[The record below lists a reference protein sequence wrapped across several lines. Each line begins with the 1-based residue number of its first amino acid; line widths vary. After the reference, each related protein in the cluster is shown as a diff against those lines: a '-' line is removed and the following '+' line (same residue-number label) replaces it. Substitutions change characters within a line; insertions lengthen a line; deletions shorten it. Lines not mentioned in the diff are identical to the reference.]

1 MGQKVNP
8 IGYRIG
14 FNKSWDSKWFAKR
27 NSYAD
32 YLIEDF
38 KIRQYLNEYLS
49 FAGIS
54 KIIIERSNK
63 KLNISIYASRPGVVI
78 GKKGSDIE
86 KIRNGIGKFAE
97 GEIFINI
104 VEVKKPELDAV
115 LIASGIARQL
125 EKRVSFRKAMKRAM
139 QSCLKL
145 GAEGIKVRC
154 SGRLG
159 GAEIA
164 RTEWYKEG
172 RVPLHTLRSDI
183 DFGRARA
190 NTTYGVIGVTVYVYK
205 GEKINA
211 GVSDVK
217 S

>member
-14 FNKSWDSKWFAKR
+14 FNKNWDSRWFAKT
-27 NSYAD
+27 NTYAA
-32 YLIEDF
+32 YVIEDF
-38 KIRQYLNEYLS
+38 KIRKYLNEYLS
-49 FAGIS
+49 FAGVN
-54 KIIIERSNK
+54 KIIIERSSK
-63 KLNISIYASRPGVVI
+63 KVNISIHASRPGLVI

-86 KIRNGIGKFAE
+86 KTRNAVNKIAE

-104 VEVKKPELDAV
+104 VEVKKPEVEAV
-115 LIASGIARQL
+115 LIAAGIARQL

-139 QSCLKL
+139 QSCLKM
-145 GAEGIKVRC
+145 GAQGIKVRC

-211 GVSDVK
+211 SVSDVK

>member
-14 FNKSWDSKWFAKR
+14 FNKNWASRWFAKKD
-27 NSYAD
+27 SYSN

-38 KIRQYLNEYLS
+38 KIRKYLNEYLK

-54 KIIIERSNK
+54 KILIERSNK
-63 KLNISIYASRPGVVI
+63 KINVSIYASRPGLVI

-86 KIRNGIGKFAE
+86 KIKKEMAKFTE
-97 GEIFINI
+97 GELFINI
-104 VEVKKPELDAV
+104 VEVKKPETDAV

-145 GAEGIKVRC
+145 GALGIKVSC

-172 RVPLHTLRSDI
+172 RIPLHTLRSDI

>member
-8 IGYRIG
+8 ISYRIG
-14 FNKSWDSKWFAKR
+14 FNKNWDSRWFAKTGT
-27 NSYAD
+27 YAD
-32 YLIEDF
+32 DLIEDF
-38 KIRQYLNEYLS
+38 KIRRYLNDYLK
-49 FAGIS
+49 FAGVS

-63 KLNISIYASRPGVVI
+63 KLSISIYASRPGLVI
-78 GKKGSDIE
+78 GKKGSDLE
-86 KIRNGIGKFAE
+86 KIRHEIAKFSE

-104 VEVKKPELDAV
+104 VEVKKPEKDAV
-115 LIASGIARQL
+115 LIAAGIARQL

-145 GAEGIKVRC
+145 GAQGIKVRC

-172 RVPLHTLRSDI
+172 RVPLHTLRADI

>member
-1 MGQKVNP
+1 VN
-8 IGYRIG
+8 
-14 FNKSWDSKWFAKR
+14 
-27 NSYAD
+27 
-32 YLIEDF
+32 
-38 KIRQYLNEYLS
+38 KI
-49 FAGIS
+49 
-54 KIIIERSNK
+54 
-63 KLNISIYASRPGVVI
+63 
-78 GKKGSDIE
+78 
-86 KIRNGIGKFAE
+86 AE

-104 VEVKKPELDAV
+104 VEVKKPEVEAV
-115 LIASGIARQL
+115 LIAAGIARQL

-139 QSCLKL
+139 QSCLKM
-145 GAEGIKVRC
+145 GAQGIKVRC

-211 GVSDVK
+211 SVSDVK

>member
-8 IGYRIG
+8 IGYRLG
-14 FNKSWDSKWFAKR
+14 FNKNWDSRWFAKKD
-27 NSYAD
+27 SYAN

-38 KIRQYLNEYLS
+38 KIRKYLNDYLK

-54 KIIIERSNK
+54 KILIERSNK
-63 KLNISIYASRPGVVI
+63 KLNISIFASRPGLVI

-86 KIRNGIGKFAE
+86 KIKKEIGKFAE
-97 GEIFINI
+97 GDIFINI
-104 VEVKKPELDAV
+104 VEVKKPEIDAV

-145 GAEGIKVRC
+145 GAEGIKVSC
-154 SGRLG
+154 AGRLG

>member
-14 FNKSWDSKWFAKR
+14 FNKNWDSRWFA
-27 NSYAD
+27 NGSSYAS

-38 KIRQYLNEYLS
+38 KIRKYLNDSLG
-49 FAGIS
+49 FAGVA

-63 KLNISIYASRPGVVI
+63 KLSISIHASRPGLVI

-86 KIRNGIGKFAE
+86 KIKNEISKLAE
-97 GEIFINI
+97 GEVFINI

-145 GAEGIKVRC
+145 GAQGIKVRC

-172 RVPLHTLRSDI
+172 RVPLHTLRADI

-190 NTTYGVIGVTVYVYK
+190 STTYGVIGVTVYVYK

>member
-14 FNKSWDSKWFAKR
+14 FNKSWDSRWFAKKG
-27 NSYAD
+27 SYAD

-38 KIRQYLNEYLS
+38 KIRKYLNDALK
-49 FAGIS
+49 FAGLS
-54 KIIIERSNK
+54 KIFIERSNK
-63 KLNISIYASRPGVVI
+63 KLNVSIYASRPGLVI

-86 KIRNGIGKFAE
+86 KIKRDISRFAE
-97 GEIFINI
+97 GEVFINI
-104 VEVKKPELDAV
+104 VEVKKPEQDAV
-115 LIASGIARQL
+115 LIAAGIARQL

-139 QSCLKL
+139 QSCMKL
-145 GAEGIKVRC
+145 GAQGIKVSC

-205 GEKINA
+205 GEKVNV